1 MNPNWS
7 GISSAILACAAFFV
21 AHWWAMRQCA
31 RCRVILAVVA
41 VLAALPGLSFAAYYL
56 HVIPERAWYYDFR
69 SIVGIEVLMV
79 WIGVAGGM
87 VASVLPRVLR
97 ALPMAA
103 VVVCVALPLVKPLV
117 GPLGPLKDEW
127 RDGVC
132 LQSTPSTCG
141 PAALAT
147 VISDLGGN
155 TGEEE
160 LAKAAHTYD
169 HGTEAWYLAR
179 AARVRGYDVRFDIG
193 SGGFHPD
200 GGLPAVVGVMIG
212 ARGHF
217 IAVLGREGEKFIVGD
232 PLVGRE
238 LLTLEQMEQRW
249 DFTGFHMRV
258 GNGR

>member
-21 AHWWAMRQCA
+21 VHWWAMRQCA
-31 RCRVILAVVA
+31 RCRVILAMVA

-56 HVIPERAWYYDFR
+56 HVIPERAWYYEFR

-87 VASVLPRVLR
+87 VSSLLPRAVRVLPL
-97 ALPMAA
+97 AA
-103 VVVCVALPLVKPLV
+103 VVICVALPLIKPLV

-132 LQSTPSTCG
+132 LQTTESTCG

-147 VISDLGGN
+147 VMSDLGGN

-160 LAKAAHTYD
+160 LAKAAHSYD
-169 HGTEAWYLAR
+169 HGTEAWYLGR
-179 AARVRGYDVRFDIG
+179 AAQVRGYEVRFDIG
-193 SGGFHPD
+193 KDFDPD

-217 IAVLGREGEKFIVGD
+217 IAVLGREGDKFVTGD

-238 LLTLEQMEQRW
+238 VLTLEAMRQRW

-258 GNGR
+258 RNGN